1 MASREEGPGVI
12 RLDVL
17 SYEASI
23 EVLEAIEVSFVADE
37 ELDGGIG
44 VRWIYIRLVKKKI
57 EGGRSDVPRILE
69 AIESQLPW
77 HACFLP
83 QRHW

>member
-44 VRWIYIRLVKKKI
+44 VRWIYIRLVKKK
-57 EGGRSDVPRILE
+57 
-69 AIESQLPW
+69 
-77 HACFLP
+77 
-83 QRHW
+83 